1 MCAEQMQHGEL
12 EKPARFLYE
21 YLSLYVKPRKADLV
35 PVQSTSLYNVE
46 LLDNLK
52 INTS

>member
-1 MCAEQMQHGEL
+1 MCAEQMQYGEL

-35 PVQSTSLYNVE
+35 MGFGIDDMRIWKSG
-46 LLDNLK
+46 
-52 INTS
+52 